1 VISTAEAPLQLPPSA
16 QDAPDATVVVSVPP
30 APGTITSIESKPS
43 WLKGQSQ
50 EFRDGVTGLDRVGR
64 GLQWLGS
71 KLRRPE

>member
-1 VISTAEAPLQLPPSA
+1 VISTAEAPLQVPPSA

-30 APGTITSIESKPS
+30 APGTITSITRQAEDI
-43 WLKGQSQ
+43 
-50 EFRDGVTGLDRVGR
+50 RTGLDRVGR